1 MKFAM
6 SIIHNLGV
14 HALEIVEEI
23 AEEIIEDLEQLA
35 VNEAVKQV
43 KKIKL
48 NNSPTSS
55 ITSSLNSEDLD
66 ITKIYD
72 EFDDNNL
79 DEIPDEVKPSRK
91 IRIKK

>member
-6 SIIHNLGV
+6 SIIHNVGV

-23 AEEIIEDLEQLA
+23 AEGVIEDLEQLA

-55 ITSSLNSEDLD
+55 VSSLDSQDLD
-66 ITKIYD
+66 ITEIYND
-72 EFDDNNL
+72 QYDGNL
-79 DEIPDEVKPSRK
+79 DQIPDEVKPSRK